1 MLLTIANYGYFMI
14 WNKSADLYMLDLTT
28 KELSPLT
35 LANSPDVES
44 YHSWSSNGRW
54 AVFSS
59 RRDDGL
65 YTRLYITHIDENGE
79 ASKAFMLPQEDPGY
93 YHSLMKS
100 YNVPEFVKGEVK
112 DRMRELAIIAKDDL
126 GIQLTFRE

>member
-1 MLLTIANYGYFMI
+1 
-14 WNKSADLYMLDLTT
+14 MLDLTT

-79 ASKAFMLPQEDPGY
+79 ASKAFMLPQKDPGY

-112 DRMRELAIIAKDDL
+112 DRMRELAIIAKDDP